1 MYVKCLVLSL
11 MYYTAAFFFLLVKIN
26 LCLQINV
33 NYQNVNISNCM
44 SELPSIGSAWLK
56 NY

>member
-44 SELPSIGSAWLK
+44 SELPSIRSAWLK